1 MAAPIVVGDKIKLT
15 GKFLASTGQ
24 RTGPEGLSTWIVV
37 ACECG
42 LCKTGDFVAT
52 NEPAQLYP
60 DETLPRQRHFHRGN
74 VFKAGTLDARNCP

>member
-1 MAAPIVVGDKIKLT
+1 MAAPINVGDKIKLT

-37 ACECG
+37 ACDCG
-42 LCKTGDFVAT
+42 LCKSGDFVAT
-52 NEPAQLYP
+52 NERSIYADEP
-60 DETLPRQRHFHRGN
+60 DMSPHRHFNRGN